1 MYIYIYIERES
12 PYIWEP
18 SWPKHILYRYMA
30 EGLLKGSWDLVTRVI
45 VITEVTILITN
56 DKL

>member
-1 MYIYIYIERES
+1 MERES

-18 SWPKHILYRYMA
+18 SWPKHIPYRYMA